1 MHYINILLYIII
13 AIHIL
18 NDLDLTLSMTNA
30 SSSSVA
36 DSSITGE
43 TALTSSTILLTRPS
57 WALGGSLSGAGF
69 LSPLFSCVLTVGGDL
84 LLCETE
90 LL

>member
-1 MHYINILLYIII
+1 
-13 AIHIL
+13 
-18 NDLDLTLSMTNA
+18 MTKA

-43 TALTSSTILLTRPS
+43 TALTSSTALLTSPS
-57 WALGGSLSGAGF
+57 FFMGAVMSVSGVDLF
-69 LSPLFSCVLTVGGDL
+69 SPLFSCGGTVGGDL
-84 LLCETE
+84 LFFFTE